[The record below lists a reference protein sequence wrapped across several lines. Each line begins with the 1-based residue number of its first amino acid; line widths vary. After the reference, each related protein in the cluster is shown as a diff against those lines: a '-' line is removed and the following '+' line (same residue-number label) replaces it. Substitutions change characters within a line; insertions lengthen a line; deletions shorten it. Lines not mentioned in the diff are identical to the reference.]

1 MILANAKKSLIVA
14 LGAAVLSL
22 GLIAGAPQI
31 ADAGDHC
38 EGRAEHF
45 IYYATHAIPE
55 AVWET
60 VRRGAVQGA
69 KDNCLRMKWTQDQ
82 IFSVETTINRMEA
95 AVAENPDVLVIT
107 ATDPVAM
114 RPTVEKAIAEGIF
127 VIAINTADPAPK
139 SERLP
144 YAIFIGADLYLSGV
158 EAANRVLAVR
168 PDAKRAVCFHNAPG
182 HVGLDEMCRGFL
194 ETMEAGSGAPGDVVP
209 IGQDISVTDATV
221 SNHLTANPDT
231 DAMFTMNAGPTAFG
245 AMLEVVRREGRTDD
259 VTLVTFDVDPL
270 LVAAIE
276 SGEAVAAVD
285 QLMYMQG
292 YLPGVLARNYL
303 DWGMLPSQDILTG
316 PAVIDKSNI
325 EAVKNRVLNAGLM

>member
-1 MILANAKKSLIVA
+1 MILANAKRSLIVA

-22 GLIAGAPQI
+22 GLMTGAVKV

-45 IYYATHAIPE
+45 IYYATHAIAE
-55 AVWET
+55 AAWER

-69 KDNCLRMKWTQDQ
+69 KDNCLRLKWTQDQ
-82 IFSVETTINRMEA
+82 TFSIETTINRMEA

-114 RPTVEKAIAEGIF
+114 RPTVEKAIVDGIF
-127 VIAINTADPAPK
+127 VIAINTADPAPR

-209 IGQDISVTDATV
+209 IGQDVAVTEATV

-231 DAMFTMNAGPTAFG
+231 DAMFTMNAEATAFG
-245 AMLEVVRREGRTDD
+245 AMLEVVRREGRSDD
-259 VTLVTFDVDPL
+259 VTLVTFDIDPL
-270 LVAAIE
+270 MVAAIE

-292 YLPGVLARNYL
+292 YLPGVIARNYL

-325 EAVKNRVLNAGLM
+325 EAVKNRVHNLGLM